1 MIHYQVYHTFTQN
14 VNILNKKEIIN
25 RIAYYNG
32 RNYILGVITRFV
44 KHFYQIILIA
54 LTKLRFFY
62 NIISEVRKMTK
73 KERALLAVEAL
84 KKEYPE
90 AICALVAS
98 NDFELLVATRLSA
111 QCTDARV
118 NLVTPALFAKY
129 PTLEDYANAD
139 VADVEELIHSCGFF
153 RGKARDI
160 IGMAQ
165 KILSDFGGR
174 VPDNIDDLT
183 TLPGVGRKTA
193 NLICG
198 DVYGKPAVVADTH
211 LIRITNLLGLVDTKD
226 PYKVELALKKLLPP
240 EESNDF
246 CHRVVLHGRAVC
258 IARRP
263 QCDKCCMADFCKSAK
278 SEK

>member
-1 MIHYQVYHTFTQN
+1 
-14 VNILNKKEIIN
+14 
-25 RIAYYNG
+25 
-32 RNYILGVITRFV
+32 
-44 KHFYQIILIA
+44 
-54 LTKLRFFY
+54 
-62 NIISEVRKMTK
+62 MTK
-73 KERALLAVEAL
+73 KEKALLAVEAL
-84 KKEYPE
+84 KKEYPD
-90 AICALVAS
+90 AICALNS
-98 NDFELLVATRLSA
+98 NNDFELLVATRLSA

-129 PTLEDYANAD
+129 PTLEDYANAK
-139 VADVEELIHSCGFF
+139 VEDVEELIHSCGFYH
-153 RGKARDI
+153 GKARDI

-165 KILSDFGGR
+165 KILSDFDGK
-174 VPDNIDDLT
+174 VPDNIEDLT
-183 TLPGVGRKTA
+183 SLPGVGRKTA

-226 PYKVELALKKLLPP
+226 PYKVELALKKILPP

-263 QCDKCCMADFCKSAK
+263 QCDKCCMAEFCKSK
-278 SEK
+278 K